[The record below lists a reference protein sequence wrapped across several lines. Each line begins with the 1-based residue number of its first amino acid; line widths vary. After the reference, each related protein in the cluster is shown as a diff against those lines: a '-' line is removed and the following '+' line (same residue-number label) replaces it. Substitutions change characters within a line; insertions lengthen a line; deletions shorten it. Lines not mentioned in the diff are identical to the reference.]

1 MESPG
6 GGSSKLVSNFQKY
19 TQYLPLA
26 CMKPALNN
34 IKRREYLGV
43 RTGCS
48 EPREGG
54 RKDLTLHGSERQL
67 KTLKW
72 ASLPLVKEAK
82 VLAS

>member
-34 IKRREYLGV
+34 IKRREYV
-43 RTGCS
+43 
-48 EPREGG
+48 
-54 RKDLTLHGSERQL
+54 
-67 KTLKW
+67 
-72 ASLPLVKEAK
+72 AI
-82 VLAS
+82 